1 MVSLFSRSSSA
12 THHGVA
18 LVVEVG
24 SGGVVVSVIEKFKK
38 AAPVAVRIYKRA
50 ALPHEVV
57 VKEGPDRIQAIATLC
72 AEVIKG
78 VSEGYTRSHKQPIMR
93 VLVFLHAPW
102 VTSRTSDAF
111 KRFDNDIVIDRTT
124 IASLAKEA
132 VASAG
137 VQSGTPDERSVV
149 RIELNG
155 YPTGAPEGKH
165 ASRARV
171 VVLDSVFE
179 QGVKPA
185 IEQAVAT
192 HLPGRSINWFSMTHA
207 VMSSLRPLTRTSP
220 RYTCIDVT
228 SEATS
233 CFTVDEGM
241 LGVYGHAPIGWR
253 ALLRALADKYKTS
266 PEEALSRLTMT
277 SEDSAEDV
285 FSSHVVASLS
295 DIAPQFIEAY
305 GALFTSLTKERHVP
319 STLVLV
325 VPPDV
330 SGWFVQLFSRIDF
343 APFSETG
350 LPFAPTQLPTYL
362 AERSVFEE
370 GLAPDQ
376 GVAIVAAAIHSDSAL
391 L

>member
-12 THHGVA
+12 AHHGVA

-38 AAPVAVRIYKRA
+38 ASPVAVRIYKRA
-50 ALPHEVV
+50 ALPNEIV
-57 VKEGPDRIQAIATLC
+57 VKEGPERMQAIATLC
-72 AEVIKG
+72 ADVIKG
-78 VSEGYTRSHKQPIMR
+78 VSEGYTRSHKQPVMR

-102 VTSRTSDAF
+102 ATSRTSDAF
-111 KRFDNDIVIDRTT
+111 KRFESDIAIDRGT
-124 IASLAKEA
+124 IAALAKEA
-132 VASAG
+132 VSAAG
-137 VQSGTPDERSVV
+137 AQTAPDERSVV

-179 QGVKPA
+179 PGIKQV
-185 IEQAVAT
+185 IEQAIAT
-192 HLPGRSINWFSMTHA
+192 HLPGRAISWFSMTHA

-319 STLVLV
+319 STLILV

-350 LPFAPTQLPTYL
+350 LPFAPTQLPMYL